1 MLLGCISSLNGKILY
16 VEYLLFVLLFNMS
29 MIYSQPIILLSSQLC
44 PAASRDFREKQCADF
59 DNMPFRGKYYN
70 WKPYTGG
77 MFPAPKHS
85 DLWATQSPKALLES
99 AVQWQYTYR
108 LALCTLLTPTL
119 RKSLWW
125 SENSSDAERLGLS
138 ERSGL
143 QIYKVWTSR
152 VKIVTQTNMTSIFD
166 FSPTRFS
173 IACESCGQKPQS
185 EAVFLVYKKMDWT
198 Q

>member
-1 MLLGCISSLNGKILY
+1 MVKSYCLSCCSVCQWFIHNQLFYFPRSLAQPHHVTSERSSVPTSTTCLSVGSTTTGNHTLE
-16 VEYLLFVLLFNMS
+16 VC
-29 MIYSQPIILLSSQLC
+29 SQPRNTQTCGLQ
-44 PAASRDFREKQCADF
+44 RE
-59 DNMPFRGKYYN
+59 P
-70 WKPYTGG
+70 
-77 MFPAPKHS
+77 
-85 DLWATQSPKALLES
+85 QSPKALLES
-99 AVQWQYTYR
+99 
-108 LALCTLLTPTL
+108 ALCTLLTPTL

-143 QIYKVWTSR
+143 QIYKVWTPR
-152 VKIVTQTNMTSIFD
+152 VKIVTRTNTTSIFD